1 MADWKSLLREALL
14 ADGTIDAHETA
25 VLKREIL
32 ADGVVDREE
41 VEFLSSLRNSAR
53 ELCPE
58 FTAFFF
64 EALKLHLL
72 ADGVLDEEEG
82 ELVRKIIFA
91 DGVID
96 DSERAFLAELKR
108 EAKSISPEF
117 EKMSNEALA

>member
-1 MADWKSLLREALL
+1 MADWKSLLREVLL
-14 ADGTIDAHETA
+14 TDGTIDATETA

-41 VEFLSSLRNSAR
+41 VEFLTSLRDRAR
-53 ELCPE
+53 EICPE

-108 EAKSISPEF
+108 EAKSISPGF
-117 EKMSNEALA
+117 ERMSNEALA